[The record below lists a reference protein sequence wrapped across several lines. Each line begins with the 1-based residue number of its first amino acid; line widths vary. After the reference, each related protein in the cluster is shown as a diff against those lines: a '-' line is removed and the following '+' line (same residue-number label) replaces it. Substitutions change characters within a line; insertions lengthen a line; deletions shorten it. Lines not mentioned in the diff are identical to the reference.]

1 MINILFFSDSAT
13 YIRLF
18 QGENIFG
25 DKGFEL
31 CVSMYEHLFPSAV
44 SFDSLI
50 FLLYPQIETANTI

>member
-13 YIRLF
+13 YISLF

-31 CVSMYEHLFPSAV
+31 SVSMYEHLFPSAIPTNR
-44 SFDSLI
+44 DS
-50 FLLYPQIETANTI
+50 